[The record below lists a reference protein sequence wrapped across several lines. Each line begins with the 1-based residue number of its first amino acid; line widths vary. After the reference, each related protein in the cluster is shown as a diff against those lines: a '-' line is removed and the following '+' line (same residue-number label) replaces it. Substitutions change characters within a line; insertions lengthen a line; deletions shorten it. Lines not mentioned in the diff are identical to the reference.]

1 MKSPVGPSETI
12 QACSSDKFDI
22 VKCSWSI
29 IWPCP
34 SKPNRS
40 VVKTFDP
47 ASITAL
53 WGVGVETT
61 VARTV
66 SAQSS
71 SLQTFLSIN
80 DRSL

>member
-1 MKSPVGPSETI
+1 MESPVGPSETI
-12 QACSSDKFDI
+12 QACSSDNCDM
-22 VKCSWSI
+22 VNCSWSI

-47 ASITAL
+47 ASITARC
-53 WGVGVETT
+53 GVGVETT